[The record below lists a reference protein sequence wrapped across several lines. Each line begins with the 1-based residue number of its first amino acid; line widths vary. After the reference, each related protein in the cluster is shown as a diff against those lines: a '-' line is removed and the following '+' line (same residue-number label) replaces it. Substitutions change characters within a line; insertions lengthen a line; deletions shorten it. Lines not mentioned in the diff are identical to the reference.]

1 MERIGEVVAG
11 YRITNRIAAEPYTTL
26 FQVERDGEQAF
37 LRVLLPE
44 RSKNERITKRF
55 LDSAAAL
62 QKGKHEALVE
72 ILEHGRLPDG
82 CAYVLHKRL
91 AGKFLSEAREL
102 AKGAQ
107 VVSILHQ
114 LASALAVLHREGIAY
129 LDLQPERIVLL
140 TNKDELKA
148 QLLDTEHTQ
157 VGEKQPLRNTLPNV
171 AVSGLDD
178 PVLFMAPEY
187 FAAEGKLGTP
197 ADVYALGVLAYQL
210 LCGKTPVAGGQT
222 GEVIDA
228 HGRIRPARLRSIEPS
243 VSEALDEL
251 VDTML
256 AKDPSQRP
264 KASFIEQELSR
275 HQSTPGSAGSLQFG
289 DYKVE
294 RLLGE
299 GGMGQVYEAYSEN
312 QRRRAA
318 IKVIRPEFCT
328 DPSVCA
334 RFIEE
339 VRAANTINHPGII
352 SIFNHSRTSDGRLY
366 TVMEY
371 LDGGTLR
378 DLIDK
383 GPQPALRVVQLCL
396 QIALALAAAHEKGV
410 IHCDLKPEN
419 VGVLLDR
426 TVPGGERTKILDF
439 GVTRLLRDQEAPSG
453 GTGVRSTGG
462 TPAYSSKDPSEAN
475 GTSVSEDRV
484 DVYAL
489 GLIMKELLQG
499 TSSAEHLPAEPLC
512 PTHLRRLIE
521 DSLVPDRVRRPS
533 MKDVV
538 VILSQLAEDLAHLQ
552 RPIPTQPPPRSRLGW
567 WLGLGGTGVAAA
579 IAIAALTVRPDNGC
593 QKPVDM
599 DESMEMPSAEDMTM
613 PPAPPGMVGFAG
625 GSFVMGSAIHEE
637 DPKREVNIR
646 PFALDIDEVTNQ
658 QFAEFLNYLLG
669 RGALPVDKGKM
680 VKLEGKLLADLDPQ
694 FSGLVFNE
702 KPPRFG
708 SRPGAEQKPVVLVTY
723 TAAET
728 YCRERNKRLPRE
740 NEWELAARGSEL
752 QRTYPWGPTA
762 PACEGVVF
770 GRTRNPPEACAGLAQ
785 GPEVVGSVASGKR
798 SDRSPEGIYDLGGNV
813 AEWVGSSAVP
823 KVEGSGVVLRVVR
836 GGDWLRAAETCS
848 VRSRIPVNGE
858 QPQANIGFRCA
869 RNQ

>member
-11 YRITNRIAAEPYTTL
+11 YRITNRIAADPFTTL
-26 FQVERDGEQAF
+26 FQVERDGELAF

-44 RSKNERITKRF
+44 RSKNERISQRF

-62 QKGKHEALVE
+62 QKGKHESLVE
-72 ILEHGRLPDG
+72 ILDHGRLPDG

-91 AGKFLSEAREL
+91 AGKFLSEARAL
-102 AKGAQ
+102 VKGAQ

-114 LASALAVLHREGIAY
+114 LASALAVLHRERVAY

-157 VGEKQPLRNTLPNV
+157 VGENRSLRNTLPNV
-171 AVSGLDD
+171 AVTGLDD

-187 FAAEGKLGTP
+187 FAAEGKVGTS

-222 GEVIDA
+222 GDVIDA
-228 HGRIRPARLRSIEPS
+228 HERIRPARLRSIEPS
-243 VSEALDEL
+243 VSGALDEL

-264 KASFIEQELSR
+264 KASYIEQELSR
-275 HQSTPGSAGSLQFG
+275 QKSTPDSSRPLQFG
-289 DYKVE
+289 DYTVE

-328 DPSVCA
+328 DPAVCDQ
-334 RFIEE
+334 FIEE

-352 SIFNHSRTSDGRLY
+352 SIFNHSRTPDGRLY

-378 DLIDK
+378 DVIDK

-396 QIALALAAAHEKGV
+396 QIALALSAAHEKGV

-426 TVPGGERTKILDF
+426 MVPGGERTKILDF
-439 GVTRLLRDQEAPSG
+439 GVARLLRDKEAPIG
-453 GTGVRSTGG
+453 GAGVRSAGG
-462 TPAYSSKDPSEAN
+462 TPAYSSKEPREADETN
-475 GTSVSEDRV
+475 ASEDRV

-499 TSSAEHLPAEPLC
+499 SSSAESLPIEPLC

-521 DSLVPDRVRRPS
+521 DSLAPERIRRPS

-538 VILSQLAEDLAHLQ
+538 VILSQLAEDMAH
-552 RPIPTQPPPRSRLGW
+552 TQLPNSKAPPEKSRLGW
-567 WLGLGGTGVAAA
+567 WLGLGGSGAAA
-579 IAIAALTVRPDNGC
+579 ALAIAALLVRPNPGC
-593 QKPVDM
+593 QRPLDM
-599 DESMEMPSAEDMTM
+599 GESSDFSSAEDMTLS
-613 PPAPPGMVGFAG
+613 PAPPGMVVFAG
-625 GSFVMGSAIHEE
+625 GSFAMGSAIHEE
-637 DPKREVNIR
+637 DPQREVNIR
-646 PFALDIDEVTNQ
+646 RFALDIDEITNQ
-658 QFAEFLNYLLG
+658 HFAEFLNYLLG
-669 RGALPVDKGKM
+669 RGGLTVDKGKM
-680 VKLEGKLLADLDPQ
+680 VKLGDKLLADLDPQ

-728 YCRERNKRLPRE
+728 YCRERNKRLPRD
-740 NEWELAARGSEL
+740 NEWELAARGSKL
-752 QRTYPWGPTA
+752 QRTYPWGDTA

-770 GRTRNPPEACAGLAQ
+770 GRARNPPESCASLAQ
-785 GPEVVGSVASGKR
+785 GPEVVGSVAGGKR
-798 SDRSPEGIYDLGGNV
+798 SDQSPEGIYDLGGNV
-813 AEWVGSSAVP
+813 AEWVSSSAVP
-823 KVEGSGVVLRVVR
+823 KVEGSRVALRVVR

-848 VRSRIPVNGE
+848 VRSRIPINGE
-858 QPQANIGFRCA
+858 QPRANIGFRCA
-869 RNQ
+869 KNQ